1 MPAVIAYRGAGYVAV
16 NASQP
21 RLPLDEPGCRGG
33 ADCAHLRVCWT
44 WIWPYAGNLPGGA
57 TCGDCGTW
65 WRLDL
70 IPPAVLER
78 LRGEDAPPPCHE
90 TAR

>member
-1 MPAVIAYRGAGYVAV
+1 M
-16 NASQP
+16 S
-21 RLPLDEPGCRGG
+21 EPGRRRGG
-33 ADCAHLRVCWT
+33 DCAHLRVRWT
-44 WIWPYAGNLPGGA
+44 WIWPYVGHLPGGA

-78 LRGEDAPPPCHE
+78 LPAAGAPREE